1 MDCRWVIVFSEVLD
15 ASPFSKTPNS
25 SVTGAGWFIDP
36 DDPFPGALPGVG
48 DGSFPAT
55 DEETIR
61 LVRRL
66 ATVED
71 VDGFR
76 AGDET
81 VDVRLWMRGIL
92 VGVSLGLTLGPFA
105 LDEGGGSRSFI
116 SRLICELLPAAPTD
130 GDPAIVGSSIRLRN
144 EVSDC
149 RCRELIVCA
158 VARDDTALLRLATA
172 EPFEVAVAF
181 RFATR

>member
-1 MDCRWVIVFSEVLD
+1 M
-15 ASPFSKTPNS
+15 
-25 SVTGAGWFIDP
+25 
-36 DDPFPGALPGVG
+36 G
-48 DGSFPAT
+48 DGSLPTT

-92 VGVSLGLTLGPFA
+92 VGVSLGFA
-105 LDEGGGSRSFI
+105 LDPFDPDEGGGSRSFV
-116 SRLICELLPAAPTD
+116 SRLICELLPPAPTD
-130 GDPAIVGSSIRLRN
+130 GDPAIVGSSPRLRSD
-144 EVSDC
+144 VSDC
-149 RCRELIVCA
+149 RCMELIVCA
-158 VARDDTALLRLATA
+158 VAREDVGLPRVAVVEL
-172 EPFEVAVAF
+172 FEVDVAF